1 MGSLLASTLT
11 PTCRELVRGLRQE
24 PRRPATPPYCTRGP
38 KVFRDPL
45 PSSLP
50 LPCFPDSQSL
60 PAPPTCPLTPHSQ
73 LLFPP
78 CRSTLLPSTPAS
90 PLLPP
95 PPSLLSRSPALLR
108 VSRGSLARTA
118 PTCGCI
124 YHNSAYSSA
133 SLLPRCF
140 LYFLSSLSWKH
151 HLHSLVTSL
160 PCVLSTSRL
169 LRPGGGVSVSLS
181 AHSCFQTIA
190 SPPSGP

>member
-133 SLLPRCF
+133 SLP
-140 LYFLSSLSWKH
+140 
-151 HLHSLVTSL
+151 T
-160 PCVLSTSRL
+160 RL
-169 LRPGGGVSVSLS
+169 PGGYQGHVCGTETDRERAEQSDFIISL
-181 AHSCFQTIA
+181 QN
-190 SPPSGP
+190 SPVVPT